1 MREGA
6 DNANVELGAMLAVV
20 VLLAVIR
27 IVGTFTGDEAE
38 PEALAL
44 NTSAPEA
51 PVLEAPPPAP
61 ADSVLQMRG
70 EAMPLG
76 DSLQTAAVDL
86 TQEGAKA
93 PEADAPEAEPPPIVS
108 TRPPPPPSVD
118 LSTLLD
124 STEEAEMIAEA
135 TRELTLSSPAL
146 RSAVPAMTAP
156 PPPAPTRPPPPVEE
170 PAAEPEPEIFELV
183 ENMPELIG
191 GLAGLQSRIQYP
203 ELARRM
209 GIEGRVFVQFVVD
222 EQGRPSNVRIA
233 RGIGG
238 GCDEAAV
245 EAVRQSRF
253 TPGRQRGRP
262 VKVRMS
268 LPVTF
273 RG

>member
-27 IVGTFTGDEAE
+27 IVGAFTGHDAE
-38 PEALAL
+38 SEDLAV
-44 NTSAPEA
+44 NASA
-51 PVLEAPPPAP
+51 LEAPAPAGPSAASMLPAP
-61 ADSVLQMRG
+61 E
-70 EAMPLG
+70 EALSLG
-76 DSLQTAAVDL
+76 DSLFTAAVDL
-86 TQEGAKA
+86 NQEGAKT
-93 PEADAPEAEPPPIVS
+93 PEADVPEAEPAPVVS
-108 TRPPPPPSVD
+108 IRPPPPPSVD

-124 STEEAEMIAEA
+124 STDEDELIAEA
-135 TRELTLSSPAL
+135 TREMTLSSPAL
-146 RSAVPAMTAP
+146 RSTVPAMAAP
-156 PPPAPTRPPPPVEE
+156 PPTRPPPPIEE
-170 PAAEPEPEIFELV
+170 PAAAEPEPEIFELV

-203 ELARRM
+203 EMARRM
-209 GIEGRVFVQFVVD
+209 DIEGRVFVQFVVD
-222 EQGRPSNVRIA
+222 EQGRPSNVRVA

-245 EAVRQSRF
+245 AAVRQARF

-262 VKVRMS
+262 VKVRMA

-273 RG
+273 RR

>member
-27 IVGTFTGDEAE
+27 IVGTFTGDETGSE
-38 PEALAL
+38 DLAV
-44 NTSAPEA
+44 NATT
-51 PVLEAPPPAP
+51 LEAPAPAEPVESMLPAP
-61 ADSVLQMRG
+61 AGAL
-70 EAMPLG
+70 PLG
-76 DSLQTAAVDL
+76 DSVQTPALDL
-86 TQEGAKA
+86 TQEGTKT
-93 PEADAPEAEPPPIVS
+93 PEAETPTSDQEQPLVVS

-124 STEEAEMIAEA
+124 STDEAELIAEA
-135 TRELTLSSPAL
+135 TREMTLSSPAL
-146 RSAVPAMTAP
+146 RSTVPALSAP
-156 PPPAPTRPPPPVEE
+156 PPPSPTLPPPPVNE
-170 PAAEPEPEIFELV
+170 PAVAEPEPEIFELV

-191 GLAGLQSRIQYP
+191 GLAGLQSRIEYP
-203 ELARRM
+203 EMARRM
-209 GIEGRVFVQFVVD
+209 DIEGRVFVQFVVD
-222 EQGRPSNVRIA
+222 EQGRPSNVRVA

-245 EAVRQSRF
+245 QAVQQSRF

-273 RG
+273 RR